1 MPTSC
6 KPEQV
11 KIRGHPFLFLCPFC
25 SGMTDDEVKANAIVF
40 LLAGFNTTA
49 TALSFTIF
57 LLAAN
62 PQILLKAQ
70 KEVDDKLGKVSIR
83 VII

>member
-1 MPTSC
+1 
-6 KPEQV
+6 
-11 KIRGHPFLFLCPFC
+11 
-25 SGMTDDEVKANAIVF
+25 MTDDEVKANAIVF

-70 KEVDDKLGKVSIR
+70 KEVDEKLGKVSIC
-83 VII
+83 

>member
-1 MPTSC
+1 
-6 KPEQV
+6 
-11 KIRGHPFLFLCPFC
+11 
-25 SGMTDDEVKANAIVF
+25 MTDDEVKANAIVF

-70 KEVDDKLGKVSIR
+70 KEVDEKLGKVSVRAFIQQTKA
-83 VII
+83 VI